1 MTSKAEVAPPQR
13 FSARFE
19 EDGWRKSGGLVLRL
33 CAGPGRSGETGTVL
47 DRLRRAAE
55 WALDLDG
62 QYRDLLRAG
71 RNPRVTVPAGRRV
84 IAGRVDRETIASYR
98 KLQLGV
104 GTLIR
109 PLLLER
115 PELEKLYPFQRQGV
129 DWLVGRT
136 EGILADDMGLGKT
149 VQVIAAM
156 RLLFNRA
163 ELRTALVVCPRS
175 LIAIWEREFAQW
187 APELGVAVLTPPA
200 QIREDAWKLVAG
212 RRHVL
217 LTNYEQLREPPEV
230 LKQAPPGLIIA
241 DEAHRLRNYD
251 ARITYGCFQLEPK
264 RYWALTGT
272 PLERDAD
279 DLATLL
285 SLVAPK
291 SFAPADA
298 KMLHSSSLS
307 ARARPYVLRR
317 RKLDVL
323 DDLPDVLDTTETLE
337 LSDTQARAYRAAV
350 KQYRRAGN
358 PGDEL
363 ALLTRL
369 QALCDLEPDS
379 RESCKVERILY
390 AVGRIREQG
399 EKAVVFS
406 HRLEPLRELQR
417 RIVARWGAQASALLV
432 GDMDS
437 EERDRVVAHFRG
449 DDQALALLAS
459 SRVGGEGLTLVEA
472 NHVFL
477 LNQWWN
483 PSANDQAR
491 DRVVRIGQ
499 HRKVRVY
506 RFCCRGTIEETLER
520 ILRSKR
526 KIFEDVVERLA
537 HGESATWSAV
547 LREVGM
553 DRLLP
558 TESSS

>member
-1 MTSKAEVAPPQR
+1 MTSQTDAASPR
-13 FSARFE
+13 RISARFE
-19 EDGWRKSGGLVLRL
+19 EAGRHKAGGIVLRL
-33 CAGPGRSGETGTVL
+33 CAEPGCGRETGTVL
-47 DRLRRAAE
+47 DRLRHAAE

-71 RNPRVTVPAGRRV
+71 RGPEVTVPVGRRV
-84 IAGRVDRETIASYR
+84 TTGRVDRETTASYR

-104 GTLIR
+104 GALIH

-115 PELEKLYPFQRQGV
+115 PTLERLYPFQREGV
-129 DWLVGRT
+129 DWLVSRT

-163 ELRTALVVCPRS
+163 ELRTALVVCPKS
-175 LIAIWEREFAQW
+175 LIAIWERELSHW
-187 APELGVAVLTPPA
+187 APELSVAVLTPPA
-200 QIREDAWKLVAG
+200 RIRDDAWMSVAG

-217 LTNYEQLREPPEV
+217 LTNYEQLRDPPEV
-230 LKQAPPGLIIA
+230 LKQTPPDLVVA
-241 DEAHRLRNYD
+241 DEAHRLRNYE
-251 ARITYGCFQLEPK
+251 ARITYGCFQLEPN

-272 PLERDAD
+272 PLERDAE

-298 KMLHSSSLS
+298 KALHPSSLS
-307 ARARPYVLRR
+307 AIARPYVLRR
-317 RKLDVL
+317 RKKDVL

-337 LSDTQARAYRAAV
+337 LSNAQARAYRAAIM
-350 KQYRRAGN
+350 QFRRTGS

-363 ALLTRL
+363 ALLIRL
-369 QALCDLEPDS
+369 QALCDIEPDS

-390 AVGRIREQG
+390 TIGQIRDHG

-406 HRLEPLRELQR
+406 HRLEPLRELRHQMLK
-417 RIVARWGAQASALLV
+417 RWGAQAAILLV
-432 GDMDS
+432 GEMESD
-437 EERDRVVAHFRG
+437 ERDHAVSQFRS
-449 DDQALALLAS
+449 DDRSLALLAS
-459 SRVGGEGLTLVEA
+459 SRVGGEGFTLTEA

-506 RFCCRGTIEETLER
+506 RFCCRGTIEEMLEK
-520 ILRSKR
+520 ILISKR
-526 KIFEDVVERLA
+526 KLFDDVVERLA
-537 HGESATWSAV
+537 RGDRAAWNVV
-547 LREVGM
+547 LREAGM
-553 DRLLP
+553 DQLIP
-558 TESSS
+558 TEPKV